1 MARYIQT
8 GELDVVDEK
17 ARSQFSDL
25 VRGAQR
31 KIMSSSAITPT
42 TNIADVNHLSQNIFK
57 YLTDTEAGNQGV
69 QIRAAAGELE
79 IAGLDAETTGV
90 LQYDKKNRKFVFS
103 YGRGLEENVETQK
116 AQSAITKKLNE
127 ARKVPEDDIT
137 LGKLGKKIK
146 FNKAS
151 NDIIDLGINYMQ
163 AHQINEVY
171 NMRSALAGQAKNL
184 DAEVLLENL
193 GKTYKLFGSDIS
205 ISDQVAIAKGGSTK
219 TSVFSVGFRNYDE
232 KAAKE
237 IALASQSMGS
247 PYASLDVRSRILST
261 ILSESTV
268 QTAKDAQNNLQQLM
282 RQDGLSEGQLE
293 AYQKQLDSIKYAKHA
308 ELLSEFGV
316 THFKGQSEFRMF
328 MNDDQVARRIFAP
341 LDLMQEAAGE
351 FFAGGSVSLS
361 YVDESSQMGPRINA
375 FFHLKKG
382 SSKEDAKRLVGNLFE
397 LAEKADTKDAKVK
410 ELDEIGKFKVAIQG
424 ALKRKGGV
432 KDSLIEEIAERLL
445 EDGIGIGFIEGED
458 ATRIFDSFHK
468 VGVDLSNDVVLRSS
482 RMKIIDTINGFLRTG
497 PIEDTVVEE
506 ATAVAKESGMATAQ
520 GSQEQG
526 DSLIRILNEA
536 SEKIDES
543 GTARKIQSNINRA
556 KIGMG
561 KNPLIDFYIQNKFKL
576 GTVGLGLAA
585 AGTVYYLSKKYR
597 ENRLYDETL
606 AQQPTQ
612 KAGQIR
618 SEINNNFAETKV
630 SSFRR
635 DPLTTAGVV
644 GNLHNNR
651 TNHYRMGNQKYDY
664 LYGGQI

>member
-1 MARYIQT
+1 
-8 GELDVVDEK
+8 
-17 ARSQFSDL
+17 
-25 VRGAQR
+25 
-31 KIMSSSAITPT
+31 
-42 TNIADVNHLSQNIFK
+42 
-57 YLTDTEAGNQGV
+57 
-69 QIRAAAGELE
+69 
-79 IAGLDAETTGV
+79 
-90 LQYDKKNRKFVFS
+90 
-103 YGRGLEENVETQK
+103 
-116 AQSAITKKLNE
+116 
-127 ARKVPEDDIT
+127 
-137 LGKLGKKIK
+137 
-146 FNKAS
+146 
-151 NDIIDLGINYMQ
+151 
-163 AHQINEVY
+163 
-171 NMRSALAGQAKNL
+171 
-184 DAEVLLENL
+184 
-193 GKTYKLFGSDIS
+193 
-205 ISDQVAIAKGGSTK
+205 
-219 TSVFSVGFRNYDE
+219 
-232 KAAKE
+232 
-237 IALASQSMGS
+237 
-247 PYASLDVRSRILST
+247 
-261 ILSESTV
+261 
-268 QTAKDAQNNLQQLM
+268 
-282 RQDGLSEGQLE
+282 
-293 AYQKQLDSIKYAKHA
+293 
-308 ELLSEFGV
+308 
-316 THFKGQSEFRMF
+316 MF